1 MHKLNQLVELTHNPG
16 EGPGK
21 KERMSII
28 KREVRVHQVPDHV
41 NASNERAFLQELQR
55 CSETE
60 RPRFV
65 LDCSRVQEM
74 DIATIHL
81 LLSSLEEV
89 MKCNGD
95 VRLAALHPACEE
107 MLRLAGVNRLFEIY
121 PTVDGAVRSY
131 HQRPASIAPLEYGA
145 ESLDRN
151 DELAA

>member
-1 MHKLNQLVELTHNPG
+1 
-16 EGPGK
+16 
-21 KERMSII
+21 MSII
-28 KREVRVHQVPDHV
+28 KREVRVHQVPDQV
-41 NASNERAFLQELQR
+41 NATSERSFLRELQK

-65 LDCSRVQEM
+65 LDCSRVRDM

-95 VRLAALHPACEE
+95 IRLAALHPASEE

-131 HQRPASIAPLEYGA
+131 HQRPTSIAPLEFGN
-145 ESLDRN
+145 EVFDRN
-151 DELAA
+151 AELAA

>member
-1 MHKLNQLVELTHNPG
+1 
-16 EGPGK
+16 
-21 KERMSII
+21 MSII
-28 KREVRVHQVPDHV
+28 KREVKVHQVPDQATT
-41 NASNERAFLQELQR
+41 ASERNFLRELQK
-55 CSETE
+55 CGENE

-65 LDCSRVQEM
+65 LDCSRVREM

-95 VRLAALHPACEE
+95 VRLASLNPTAEE

-131 HQRPASIAPLEYGA
+131 QQRPTSIAPLEYGT
-145 ESLDRN
+145 ELYDRN
-151 DELAA
+151 SELAA

>member
-1 MHKLNQLVELTHNPG
+1 
-16 EGPGK
+16 
-21 KERMSII
+21 MSII
-28 KREVRVHQVPDHV
+28 KREVRVHQVPYQV
-41 NASNERAFLQELQR
+41 NATNERAFLRGLQ

-65 LDCSRVQEM
+65 LDCSRVRDM

-95 VRLAALHPACEE
+95 IRLAALHPASEE

-131 HQRPASIAPLEYGA
+131 HQRPMSIAPLEFGA
-145 ESLDRN
+145 ELYEN
-151 DELAA
+151 NAELAA